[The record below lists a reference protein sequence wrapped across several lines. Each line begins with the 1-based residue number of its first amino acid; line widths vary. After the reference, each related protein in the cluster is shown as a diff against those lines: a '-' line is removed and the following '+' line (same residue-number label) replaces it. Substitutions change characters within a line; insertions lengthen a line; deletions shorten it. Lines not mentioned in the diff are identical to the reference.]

1 MQRKFFEQIILTLLF
16 ALFGTFVLTMVMFL
30 NFGTRSDM
38 NFNEF
43 FTPGVMKIQVTTMG
57 VAGEYEVDLTNLGEN
72 YTVTRNVSMTTD
84 YEKDSIRAVY
94 SKGDN
99 YIPPVY
105 EGRYFTQEEFDSD
118 AAVCVV
124 GKLVVE
130 HGSLKDGEDG
140 KKYFTHYGVDY
151 EVIGYIGTSKTTD
164 LDNMVMLNM
173 NCFNKDMHWFTG
185 YYVDAKDQESIN
197 QLKDNFV
204 KQFEEEVAAEYCRVS
219 VYNREHTSVLD
230 MGEAKYL
237 FLIAL
242 GMICI
247 NVLLSITQFINKR
260 AYSAA
265 VKKLC
270 GFSFVGVVTELMVNV
285 FFSSTIGF
293 AIGVIVNKP
302 FMGTVLAMMDS
313 SVEMP
318 EGYSGAWLAYI
329 CVLIYTLGISFFTAR
344 KVFRQ
349 DTSSFLKN
357 KE

>member
-1 MQRKFFEQIILTLLF
+1 
-16 ALFGTFVLTMVMFL
+16 
-30 NFGTRSDM
+30 
-38 NFNEF
+38 
-43 FTPGVMKIQVTTMG
+43 
-57 VAGEYEVDLTNLGEN
+57 
-72 YTVTRNVSMTTD
+72 
-84 YEKDSIRAVY
+84 
-94 SKGDN
+94 
-99 YIPPVY
+99 
-105 EGRYFTQEEFDSD
+105 
-118 AAVCVV
+118 
-124 GKLVVE
+124 
-130 HGSLKDGEDG
+130 
-140 KKYFTHYGVDY
+140 
-151 EVIGYIGTSKTTD
+151 
-164 LDNMVMLNM
+164 
-173 NCFNKDMHWFTG
+173 
-185 YYVDAKDQESIN
+185 
-197 QLKDNFV
+197 
-204 KQFEEEVAAEYCRVS
+204 
-219 VYNREHTSVLD
+219 

-285 FFSSTIGF
+285 FLSSTIGF

-318 EGYSGAWLAYI
+318 EGYSGAWIAYI

>member
-1 MQRKFFEQIILTLLF
+1 MQRKFFEQVVLTLLF
-16 ALFGTFVLTMVMFL
+16 ALFGTFVLTMVMFMNL
-30 NFGTRSDM
+30 GSRSDM

-43 FTPGVMKIQVTTMG
+43 FTPGAIRIQVTTMG
-57 VAGEYEVDLTNLGEN
+57 VQGEYEVDLTNLGEN
-72 YTVTRNVSMTTD
+72 YTITRNVSMTTD
-84 YEKDSIRAVY
+84 YEKNSIRAVY
-94 SKGDN
+94 SKEDN

-124 GKLVVE
+124 GKLVE
-130 HGSLKDGEDG
+130 GNGSVKVGEDG
-140 KKYFTHYGVDY
+140 KKYFTYYGVDY
-151 EVIGYIGTSKTTD
+151 EIIGYIGASKATD

-185 YYVDAKDQESIN
+185 YYVDAKDQKSIET
-197 QLKDNFV
+197 LKDNFV
-204 KQFEEEVAAEYCRVS
+204 KQFEEELAAEYCRVS
-219 VYNREHTSVLD
+219 VQNREHTSVLD
-230 MGEAKYL
+230 MGEATTL

-260 AYSAA
+260 AYAAA

-285 FFSSTIGF
+285 FLSSSVGF
-293 AIGVIVNKP
+293 LIGVAVNKP
-302 FMGTVLAMMDS
+302 FMGMVLSMMGSDLG
-313 SVEMP
+313 MP
-318 EGYSGAWLAYI
+318 SGYSGAWIAYI
-329 CVLIYTLGISFFTAR
+329 GVLLYTMGISFFTAR